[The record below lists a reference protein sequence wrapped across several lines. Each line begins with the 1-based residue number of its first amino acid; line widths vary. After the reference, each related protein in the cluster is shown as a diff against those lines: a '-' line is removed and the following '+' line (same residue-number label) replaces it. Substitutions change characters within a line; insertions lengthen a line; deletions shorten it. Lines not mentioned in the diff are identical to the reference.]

1 MALDGQAL
9 SPKEFLL
16 AFKPETTIGT
26 ANTSTMNLL
35 NVGLKTN

>member
-16 AFKPETTIGT
+16 AFKPETTLGQLIH
-26 ANTSTMNLL
+26 LP
-35 NVGLKTN
+35 